1 MQIRS
6 LTVGPIATCCY
17 ILSREDRPDCLVID
31 PGAEPERILRAA
43 GEKRIAAI
51 LLTHGHFDH
60 IEAVAA
66 LKGEDTPVLIH
77 ELDAPMLGDPNLNVS
92 RPLMHRD
99 ITAPPATDLLREA
112 WRSKS
117 CTRPGIRPAAS
128 ATVLRTSFLPGIR
141 SLSTAGAGRIFRA
154 ATSTRFSRPSAGSC
168 TSPGRSPSIP
178 ATKPDRAFKPFI
190 VNDTL

>member
-51 LLTHGHFDH
+51 RLTHGHFDH

-77 ELDAPMLGDPNLNVS
+77 ELDAPMLGDPDLN
-92 RPLMHRD
+92 
-99 ITAPPATDLLREA
+99 AWQA

-128 ATVLRTSFLPGIR
+128 ATVLRTSLLPGIR

>member
-77 ELDAPMLGDPNLNVS
+77 ELDAPMLGDPDLNVS

-99 ITAPPATDLLREA
+99 ITDPPVWGLGPAVLEGQDWVAWNDEGLLDGIYTMNYHTDPE
-112 WRSKS
+112 
-117 CTRPGIRPAAS
+117 
-128 ATVLRTSFLPGIR
+128 FFR
-141 SLSTAGAGRIFRA
+141 SLLDGCSGITV
-154 ATSTRFSRPSAGSC
+154 
-168 TSPGRSPSIP
+168 RSY
-178 ATKPDRAFKPFI
+178 FFFLFLFLFI
-190 VNDTL
+190 